1 MKTRSPE
8 RDKAFKLYIKSGKTM
23 KNSEIASK
31 LGVSASLVAKWKS
44 QDKWDSDELPNEKVK
59 GKKNSKS
66 SGKKKGGQKGNKNAV
81 GNDGGAPLG
90 SQNAL
95 KHGGYSA
102 AYWDTLDE
110 DEKSIIKDMP
120 QDEETL
126 LIDQIKLYTVRE
138 RRILLAIKKVQ
149 NAKSDQILS
158 SVSREETKRVFDGEN
173 DEEKAQQ
180 KALYKEKIAEK
191 VGSGE
196 RLPGEAYQLFT
207 NTENKQN
214 VISRLED
221 ELTRVQRA
229 KNQAIDSLAK
239 LNIEKQKIEMLRDKD
254 DVEVEDTDE
263 TDEAIYGE
271 EISQEEND
279 TV

>member
-59 GKKNSKS
+59 SKKSSKS
-66 SGKKKGGQKGNKNAV
+66 SGNKKGGQKGNKNAV

-102 AYWDTLDE
+102 VYWDTLDE
-110 DEKSIIKDMP
+110 DEKSIIEDMP

-138 RRILLAIKKVQ
+138 RRILLAIQKVQ
-149 NAKSDQILS
+149 NAKGDQVLD
-158 SVSREETKRVFDGEN
+158 SVSSQETKRRFRDTT
-173 DEEKAQQ
+173 Q
-180 KALYKEKIAEK
+180 KEQYNQMIEEKIA
-191 VGSGE
+191 SGE
-196 RLPGEAYQLFT
+196 RLPGDAYTIYT
-207 NTENKQN
+207 NTDNKQN

-263 TDEAIYGE
+263 TDEAIYDK
-271 EISQEEND
+271 EISQEKND

>member
-59 GKKNSKS
+59 SKKSSKS

-102 AYWDTLDE
+102 VYWDTLDE
-110 DEKSIIKDMP
+110 DEKSIIEDMP

-138 RRILLAIKKVQ
+138 RRILLAIQKVQ
-149 NAKSDQILS
+149 NAKGDQVLD
-158 SVSREETKRVFDGEN
+158 SVSSQETKRRFRDTT
-173 DEEKAQQ
+173 Q
-180 KALYKEKIAEK
+180 KEQYNQMIEEKIA
-191 VGSGE
+191 SGE
-196 RLPGEAYQLFT
+196 RLPGDAYTIYT
-207 NTENKQN
+207 NTDNKQN

-229 KNQAIDSLAK
+229 KNKAIDSLAK

-254 DVEVEDTDE
+254 DVEVEDTYE
-263 TDEAIYGE
+263 TDEAIYGKK
-271 EISQEEND
+271 ISQEKND

>member
-1 MKTRSPE
+1 
-8 RDKAFKLYIKSGKTM
+8 M

-59 GKKNSKS
+59 SKKNGKS
-66 SGKKKGGQKGNKNAV
+66 NGKKKGGQKGNKNAV
-81 GNDGGAPLG
+81 GNGAPLNN
-90 SQNAL
+90 QNAY
-95 KHGGYSA
+95 KHGGYSN
-102 AYWDTLDE
+102 AYWDTLDAE
-110 DEKSIIKDMP
+110 EKSIIETMP

-126 LIDQIKLYTVRE
+126 LIDQIKLYTARE

-149 NAKSDQILS
+149 NAKGDQVLD
-158 SVSREETKRVFDGEN
+158 SVSSQENKRRFRDDLQKEQYN
-173 DEEKAQQ
+173 QIIDEKA
-180 KALYKEKIAEK
+180 A
-191 VGSGE
+191 SGE
-196 RLPGEAYQLFT
+196 RLPGEAYTIYT

-239 LNIEKQKIEMLRDKD
+239 LNIEKQKLDYLRDNND
-254 DVEVEDTDE
+254 IEIEDTDE
-263 TDEAIYGE
+263 TDEMIYGE
-271 EISQEEND
+271 KNVSQKEND

>member
-1 MKTRSPE
+1 M
-8 RDKAFKLYIKSGKTM
+8 
-23 KNSEIASK
+23 
-31 LGVSASLVAKWKS
+31 
-44 QDKWDSDELPNEKVK
+44 
-59 GKKNSKS
+59 
-66 SGKKKGGQKGNKNAV
+66 
-81 GNDGGAPLG
+81 
-90 SQNAL
+90 

-102 AYWDTLDE
+102 VYWDTLDE
-110 DEKSIIKDMP
+110 DEKSIIEDMP

-138 RRILLAIKKVQ
+138 RRILLAIQKVQ
-149 NAKSDQILS
+149 NAKGDQILS

>member
-8 RDKAFKLYIKSGKTM
+8 RDKAFKLYEKSGKTM

-44 QDKWDSDELPNEKVK
+44 QDKWDSDNLPNEKVK
-59 GKKNSKS
+59 SKKNGKS
-66 SGKKKGGQKGNKNAV
+66 NGKKKGGQKGNKNAI
-81 GNDGGAPLG
+81 GNIGGGAPLNN
-90 SQNAL
+90 QNAVT
-95 KHGGYSA
+95 HGGYSA
-102 AYWDTLDE
+102 AYWDTLD
-110 DEKSIIKDMP
+110 DTEKSIIKDMP

-126 LIDQIKLYTVRE
+126 LLDQIKLYTVRE
-138 RRILLAIKKVQ
+138 RRILLAIQKVQ
-149 NAKSDQILS
+149 KAKGDQVLD
-158 SVSREETKRVFDGEN
+158 SVSSQEMKRRFRDALQKEQYN
-173 DEEKAQQ
+173 QMIDEKA
-180 KALYKEKIAEK
+180 A
-191 VGSGE
+191 SGE
-196 RLPGEAYQLFT
+196 RLPGEAYTIYT

-239 LNIEKQKIEMLRDKD
+239 LNIEKQKLDYLRDNND
-254 DVEVEDTDE
+254 IEIEDTE
-263 TDEAIYGE
+263 GTDEMIYGE
-271 EISQEEND
+271 KNVSQEEND

>member
-8 RDKAFKLYIKSGKTM
+8 RDKAYKLYLKSGKTM

-31 LGVSASLVAKWKS
+31 LGVSASQIAKWKS
-44 QDKWDSDELPNEKVK
+44 QDKWDSESLPNDKVK
-59 GKKNSKS
+59 GKKDTKS
-66 SGKKKGGQKGNKNAV
+66 NGNKKGAPKGNKNAA
-81 GNDGGAPLG
+81 GKDSGAPLG
-90 SQNAL
+90 NQYAL
-95 KHGGYSA
+95 KHGGYSEI
-102 AYWDTLDE
+102 YWDTLDE
-110 DEKSIIKDMP
+110 DEKSIIEDMP

-138 RRILLAIKKVQ
+138 RRILLAIQKVQ
-149 NAKSDQILS
+149 TAKSDQILS

-239 LNIEKQKIEMLRDKD
+239 LNIEKQKLELIKENNS
-254 DVEVEDTDE
+254 EIEDTSE
-263 TDEAIYGE
+263 TDEVIYGE
-271 EISQEEND
+271 NSLQTETND
-279 TV
+279 SV